1 MENLDNK
8 NNQKKYTLITGATG
22 GLGRAFVNECALAD
36 NNLILVGTNLDRLNS
51 FREELLSKYEGIEV
65 LVYKCD
71 FTISEDLVGL
81 LKYIESNN
89 LKISRLINNAGYIC
103 EGSNKYVSLDTLQ
116 KCIMVNNLGT
126 TTLTKGVLDL
136 HNASDRLEIIT
147 ISSLASNY
155 PLPYMA
161 VYSATKAYIKSYM
174 LSLREEYKGDNV
186 TILTV
191 LPGAIATSDSMKE
204 AINAQGLKGRLS
216 AVAPNK
222 IARIALKK
230 SKKNKAQYIPGWF
243 NKLTNVVSK
252 LAPLS
257 LQIKVAGNMWKKSQ
271 KKRGIK

>member
-36 NNLILVGTNLDRLNS
+36 NNLILVGTNIDRLNR
-51 FREELLSKYEGIEV
+51 FREELLSKYEGIEI
-65 LVYKCD
+65 LVYACD

-161 VYSATKAYIKSYM
+161 VYSATKAYLKSYM
-174 LSLREEYKGDNV
+174 LSLREEYRGDNV

-204 AINAQGLKGRLS
+204 AIEAQGLKGSLS

-222 IARIALKK
+222 IATIALKK
-230 SKKNKAQYIPGWF
+230 SNKNKAQYIPGWF
-243 NKLTNVVSK
+243 NKLANIVSK
-252 LAPLS
+252 LVPLS